1 MKNTKQNGIVM
12 IMSVLVISAVLG
24 AAATFASILVSQIQ
38 QSRLADQS
46 VQAYYLAES
55 GAERAL
61 HQARRRQGIAD
72 CCSVIE
78 NNCQPCLEDR
88 GFCGQ
93 SSPADSIACITKS
106 KGGLTSSLVGDW
118 LVSVSNE
125 SETSVNLNP
134 GESFQLDLFNPYY
147 GGDNSEQIGAFSI
160 DSSESATIY
169 GELTNLS
176 WLIDPDGTINCPQSF
191 PISNPTV
198 SRGLVPVG
206 GANNNMTITGLQ
218 DTMGSIKVS
227 IRPGCSYVLRLSNNW
242 FGAQALSFNLRVYT
256 DISGPWDQ
264 ISIPSRLVIDS
275 QANYGNSQQKIR
287 VRTPMRPPLSG
298 LYDFVIFSEEKI
310 IK

>member
-1 MKNTKQNGIVM
+1 M
-12 IMSVLVISAVLG
+12 IMSVLIISAVLG
-24 AAATFASILVSQIQ
+24 AAATFAAILVSQIQ

-46 VQAYYLAES
+46 IQAYYLAES

-72 CCSVIE
+72 CCSVIQT
-78 NNCQPCLEDR
+78 NCQTCLEDR

-93 SSPADSIACITKS
+93 TSPADTIACITQT
-106 KGGLTSSLVGDW
+106 KGSLSSSLKGDW
-118 LVSVSNE
+118 QVNVSNE
-125 SETSVNLNP
+125 SESKVNLNP

-147 GGDNSEQIGAFSI
+147 GGNNSEQIGAFSI

-176 WLIDPDGTINCPQSF
+176 WLIDSDGTISCPQSF
-191 PISNPTV
+191 PILNPTI

-218 DTMGSIKVS
+218 DTLGSIKVS

-242 FGAQALSFNLRVYT
+242 FGAQALSFTLRVYSDT
-256 DISGPWDQ
+256 SGQWEQ
-264 ISIPSRLVIDS
+264 IPIPSRLVIDS
-275 QANYGNSQQKIR
+275 QANYGSSQQKIR
-287 VRTPMRPPLSG
+287 VRTPMRPPVSG